1 MVLNFRALP
10 FGIDITTQKIGSSF
24 ELIQCLESPAQQNPR
39 FIGLTHRVSSLLSK
53 RDFSETLAAPAVHQR
68 IFHIDCRPSSLQL
81 WREIEERSKGINI
94 TLLPHYY
101 SNESQGKGL
110 FRNPHGLQLT
120 PTSIPHPCPMNA
132 RSISSMRG
140 MMQGIA
146 PESDLS
152 VDSSDDLLR
161 LQELEDYRITSVDA
175 SIGPDRSQGQDAQS
189 RNCPT
194 NCPRDV
200 VDEFFHPADNIPRLQ
215 ELSGYGLKPYLR
227 RDVSTDF
234 SFANYYGCDLL
245 NEC

>member
-1 MVLNFRALP
+1 MVQSFETLL

-24 ELIQCLESPAQQNPR
+24 ELIQCLESPAKQNPHY
-39 FIGLTHRVSSLLSK
+39 IGWIPRASSLLSS

-68 IFHIDCRPSSLQL
+68 IFHIDCRPSSVQL

-94 TLLPHYY
+94 TLLPYNY
-101 SNESQGKGL
+101 SNEPQGKGL
-110 FRNPHGLQLT
+110 FRNPHSVQLT
-120 PTSIPHPCPMNA
+120 PTLIPDLCPMNA
-132 RSISSMRG
+132 RPSSSMRD

-152 VDSSDDLLR
+152 VDASDDLLR
-161 LQELEDYRITSVDA
+161 LQELEDYRITSLNA
-175 SIGPDRSQGQDAQS
+175 SNGPDISQGQEAPS
-189 RNCPT
+189 RNCPR

-200 VDEFFHPADNIPRLQ
+200 VDEFFHPADSIPRLQ

-234 SFANYYGCDLL
+234 SFANYY
-245 NEC
+245 